1 MDTETRNRLS
11 LASMG
16 LAICMCATAPAWG
29 DQANTAT
36 SSETSGGLEEILV
49 TARKSSESI
58 QTTPVAVTAL
68 SHEMLIQQQVV
79 DVADLQH
86 VAPDVTIGGAGT
98 GPSSLVYLAIRG
110 EAQNSPNSA
119 SDNAVGIYVD
129 GVYIGRPIIGNLGL
143 IDEGQVEVLRGPQG
157 TLFGRNTT
165 GGALSISTNKPTQDF
180 DGYLKVGFGNFSDK
194 VGELMLNTPLT
205 NELAGRVAFR
215 YNDHSAYYPNPATG
229 DGQSKLNHEYDGR
242 ASLRWT
248 PSAIPL
254 TVDLAFDYTEEQD
267 TGTPT
272 ALMGFNSTGQPLGPG
287 PTLGQLVAFSGN
299 PNPNNYL
306 AWINDNY
313 RRSYAGPTSNDPSE
327 NTPFNSNHA
336 TGVNMNTD
344 LEIGTAHLKTITA
357 YRQSFTANAEDLDAT
372 PVQIGS
378 FRSEY
383 AQHQFSEEA
392 QLQGKID
399 KFDVIG
405 GAYFFQE
412 GGTELSKSNT
422 FGFLAPLLP
431 PAFNI
436 TAVNENLADFSAR
449 SYAAFAQTNYHITD
463 TIRATV
469 GYRYTWDLR
478 DLNRHGRNDI
488 EGTGP
493 FGESLCAVGVTSTLA
508 FPLNA
513 TLPCNDPH
521 EAQFSYPAYTAGVD
535 WQAFD
540 QLFLYVKTSRAS
552 MAGGFNTR
560 PVPSTVSNSF
570 NPEENKDV
578 EVGAKSDLF
587 DRHLR
592 VNLALFHAWQYNVQ
606 RIVNAIVNN
615 ATTQYVANSG
625 NSRTYGAELEITALP
640 YEGLEVTA
648 TGAYLH
654 SAYVAGT
661 FHELQVV
668 NGVTETVD
676 RSDEPVPQA
685 PKYTLSFGATQT
697 VPVAIG
703 KLAVHADYSYRAPVV
718 YTWETP
724 AANRPDIV
732 AWNIQNQLGVIPGY
746 GLVNARVA
754 LTLDHPNV
762 EIAVW
767 GRNLANKEYYIQ
779 QFDSY
784 AGLGTSENF
793 QGDPRTYGAT
803 FTYRF
808 K

>member
-1 MDTETRNRLS
+1 MDTETKNRLA
-11 LASMG
+11 LASIG
-16 LAICMCATAPAWG
+16 LAVCICATAPAWG
-29 DQANTAT
+29 DQENAAT
-36 SSETSGGLEEILV
+36 SGGTTAGLEEIVV
-49 TARKSSESI
+49 TARRASESL

-68 SHEMLIQQQVV
+68 SHDMLVQQQVV

-119 SDNAVGIYVD
+119 SDNSVGIYVD
-129 GVYIGRPIIGNLGL
+129 GVYIARPIIGNLGL
-143 IDEGQVEVLRGPQG
+143 IDESQVEVLRGPQG

-165 GGALSISTNKPTQDF
+165 GGALVIATNRPTNDF
-180 DGYLKVGFGNFSDK
+180 DGYVKLGYGNFSDK
-194 VGELMLNTPLT
+194 LGEIMLNGPLT
-205 NELAGRVAFR
+205 DELAGRIAFR
-215 YNDHSAYYPNPATG
+215 FNDHNAYYPNPSTG
-229 DGQSKLNHEYDGR
+229 YDQGKLNHEYDGR

-248 PSAIPL
+248 PSSIPL
-254 TVDLAFDYTEEQD
+254 TVDAAFDYTEEQD
-267 TGTPT
+267 TGQAT
-272 ALMGFNSTGQPLGPG
+272 ALMGFNSTYAPFPIPLN
-287 PTLGQLVAFSGN
+287 LGQLVALTGN

-306 AWINDNY
+306 AWVNDNY
-313 RRSYAGPTSNDPSE
+313 RRSYAGPVTTEPLQ

-336 TGVNMNTD
+336 TGVNVNTD
-344 LEIGTAHLKTITA
+344 LVVAPDTHLKSITA
-357 YRQSFTANAEDLDAT
+357 YRQSYTANAEDLDGT

-378 FRSEY
+378 FLSEY
-383 AQHQFSEEA
+383 RQHQFSEEV
-392 QLQGKID
+392 QLSGKVD
-399 KFDVIG
+399 KFDWIG

-412 GGTELSKSNT
+412 GGTELSDSNT
-422 FGFLAPLLP
+422 FGFLAPIFG
-431 PAFNI
+431 PAVA
-436 TAVNENLADFSAR
+436 AVNENLADFDAR

-463 TIRATV
+463 TVRATV
-469 GYRYTWDLR
+469 GYRYTWDTR
-478 DLNRHGRNDI
+478 DLDRHGRNDI
-488 EGTGP
+488 MGANT
-493 FGESLCAVGVTSTLA
+493 CAVGATAGLA
-508 FPLNA
+508 PALSA

-521 EAQFSYPAYTAGVD
+521 SASFSYPAYTAGVD
-535 WQAFD
+535 WQVSD

-560 PVPSTVSNSF
+560 PVPGTVSNSF

-592 VNLALFHAWQYNVQ
+592 INLALFHAWQYDVQ

-625 NSRTYGAELEITALP
+625 NSTTYGAELEITAIP

-648 TGAYLH
+648 AGAYLH
-654 SAYVAGT
+654 AAYVAGT

-676 RSDEPVPQA
+676 RSGEPVPQA

-697 VPVAIG
+697 VPVGIG
-703 KLAVHADYSYRAPVV
+703 KLSLHADYSYRAPVV

-746 GLVNARVA
+746 GLVNARAA
-754 LTLDHPNV
+754 LTLDQPHV
-762 EIAVW
+762 EVAIW
-767 GRNLANKEYYIQ
+767 GRNLGNKEYYVQ

-793 QGDPRTYGAT
+793 QGDPRTYGVT
-803 FTYRF
+803 FTYHF